1 MSGLESRAEMDPS
14 VPGGVGKTVMKALK
28 TGCFCLALLAPSLA
42 VAADAPAPG
51 PSDFSRLW
59 TGWGSVNREAMS
71 TETEAMRRVRE
82 DVATADAERLRQLQS
97 QGRALGERVG
107 EIVRLGDCAEG
118 ERVAREAGDF
128 ALVEAVRA
136 HCAQTAAAPQS

>member
-1 MSGLESRAEMDPS
+1 
-14 VPGGVGKTVMKALK
+14 MKRLK
-28 TGCFCLALLAPSLA
+28 SILVSLALAAPSTALGH
-42 VAADAPAPG
+42 DAPAARPA
-51 PSDFSRLW
+51 SDFSRLW
-59 TGWGSVNREAMS
+59 TGWSSVNREAMS
-71 TETEAMRRVRE
+71 TETEAMRRVRQ

-107 EIVRLGDCAEG
+107 EIVRLGDCDEG

-136 HCAQTAAAPQS
+136 HCGRGGPADPDSVNAHSPS

>member
-1 MSGLESRAEMDPS
+1 MTMLRVILA
-14 VPGGVGKTVMKALK
+14 
-28 TGCFCLALLAPSLA
+28 CLALVAPS
-42 VAADAPAPG
+42 AAIAAEAP
-51 PSDFSRLW
+51 PSPPSPPSQFSRLW
-59 TGWGSVNREAMS
+59 TGWGSVNRDAMT

-82 DVATADAERLRQLQS
+82 DVATADAERVRQLQS

-118 ERVAREAGDF
+118 ERVARAAGDF

-136 HCAQTAAAPQS
+136 HCARTAASDAPRD

>member
-1 MSGLESRAEMDPS
+1 MKGLN
-14 VPGGVGKTVMKALK
+14 T
-28 TGCFCLALLAPSLA
+28 ALLCLVLMAPTPALA
-42 VAADAPAPG
+42 QASVASSSG
-51 PSDFSRLW
+51 SDFTRLW
-59 TGWGSVNREAMS
+59 TGWRSINRDAMA
-71 TETEAMRRVRE
+71 TESDAVQRVRQ
-82 DVATADAERLRQLQS
+82 DVASADAERLRQLQS

>member
-1 MSGLESRAEMDPS
+1 MAPKSIFLG
-14 VPGGVGKTVMKALK
+14 
-28 TGCFCLALLAPSLA
+28 LALMAPSAATA
-42 VAADAPAPG
+42 VPDSTPNAPT
-51 PSDFSRLW
+51 DFSRLW
-59 TGWGSVNREAMS
+59 TGWGSINREAMS
-71 TETEAMRRVRE
+71 TETEAMRRVRQ
-82 DVATADAERLRQLQS
+82 DVANADAERLRQLQS

-136 HCAQTAAAPQS
+136 HCAQTAAASATPQP